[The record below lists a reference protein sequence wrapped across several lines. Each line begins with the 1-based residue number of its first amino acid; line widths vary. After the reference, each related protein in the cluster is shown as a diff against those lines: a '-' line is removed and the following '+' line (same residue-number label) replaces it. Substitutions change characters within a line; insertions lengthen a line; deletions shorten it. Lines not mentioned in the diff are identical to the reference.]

1 MAKLPKTI
9 TERFS
14 KNVSKFQSVLR
25 IAKDRD
31 VNESD
36 TVSIV
41 TDILADVLGYDKYLE
56 VTSEFAIRGT
66 YCDLA
71 VKVQDKIQFLIEVKA
86 IGIDLKDHHLKQ
98 AIDYAANHGVQWVI
112 LTNGEVWKIYKM
124 RFEQPI
130 NYDLVCTFNFIEI
143 NLKKEEDKEKLFIIC
158 REGLSKAAREDFHQK
173 VQSVNRFV
181 IGAIVQNEVVVN
193 VIRRELRKMSPGIKV
208 DNSDVNKLLTEE
220 VLKREVLEG
229 ENAAKAQ
236 KHVRKFYS
244 KASKKSNEKK
254 PVKDEPLQTTNDQNS
269 MTD

>member
-1 MAKLPKTI
+1 MAKLPKRI

-14 KNVSKFQSVLR
+14 KRVSKYQNVLR

-41 TDILADVLGYDKYLE
+41 TDILADVFGYDKYLE

-71 VKVQDKIQFLIEVKA
+71 IKVQEKIQFLIEVKA
-86 IGIDLKDHHLKQ
+86 IGIGLKENHLKQ

-112 LTNGEVWKIYKM
+112 LTNGEMWKIYKM

-130 NYDLVCTFNFIEI
+130 NYDLVCILNFLEI
-143 NLKKEEDKEKLFIIC
+143 NLKKEEDKEKLFVIC
-158 REGLSKAAREDFHQK
+158 KEGLSKEVREDFFEK

-181 IGAIVQNEVVVN
+181 IGAIVQNDVVLN
-193 VIRRELRKMSPGIKV
+193 VIRRELRKMSAGIKIS
-208 DNSDVNKLLTEE
+208 NSDVNKLLTEE
-220 VLKREVLEG
+220 VLKREVIEG
-229 ENAAKAQ
+229 EEAEKAKKQ
-236 KHVRKFYS
+236 VFRFYKKS
-244 KASKKSNEKK
+244 SKKSEKAK
-254 PVKDEPLQTTNDQNS
+254 
-269 MTD
+269 

>member
-1 MAKLPKTI
+1 MAKLPKRI

-14 KNVSKFQSVLR
+14 KSVSKFQNILR

-41 TDILADVLGYDKYLE
+41 TDILADVFGYDKYLE
-56 VTSEFAIRGT
+56 VTSEFVIRGT

-71 VKVQDKIQFLIEVKA
+71 IKVEEKIQFLIEVKA
-86 IGIDLKDHHLKQ
+86 IGINLKEQHLKQ

-112 LTNGEVWKIYKM
+112 LTNGAIWKIYKM

-130 NYDLVCTFNFIEI
+130 NYDLVCKLNFMEI

-158 REGLSKAAREDFHQK
+158 REGLGKEAREDFHEK

-181 IGAIVQNEVVVN
+181 IGAIVQDDAVVN
-193 VIRRELRKMSPGIKV
+193 VIRRQLRRMSAGIKV
-208 DNSDVNKLLTEE
+208 DNSDVRKLLTEE
-220 VLKREVLEG
+220 VLKREVIEG
-229 ENAAKAQ
+229 EKAGKAQ
-236 KHVRKFYS
+236 RQVRKFC
-244 KASKKSNEKK
+244 SKKSKK
-254 PVKDEPLQTTNDQNS
+254 GTRKRTLEGQSLRAIQQQSSP
-269 MTD
+269 TD

>member
-1 MAKLPKTI
+1 MAKLPKRI

-14 KNVSKFQSVLR
+14 KKVGKFQNILR

-31 VNESD
+31 VNEAD
-36 TVSIV
+36 TVSII
-41 TDILADVLGYDKYLE
+41 TDILADVFGYDKYLE

-71 VKVQDKIQFLIEVKA
+71 IKVKEKVQFLIEVKA
-86 IGIDLKDHHLKQ
+86 IGIDLKENHLRQ

-112 LTNGEVWKIYKM
+112 LTNGAIWKIYKM

-158 REGLSKAAREDFHQK
+158 REGLSKTAREDFHEK

-181 IGAIVQNEVVVN
+181 IGAVVQNDVVVN
-193 VIRRELRKMSPGIKV
+193 VIRRELRKMSAGIKV
-208 DNSDVNKLLTEE
+208 DNSDVTKLLTEE
-220 VLKREVLEG
+220 VLKREVIEG
-229 ENAAKAQ
+229 EKAEKAKKQ
-236 KHVRKFYS
+236 VCRFYK
-244 KASKKSNEKK
+244 KASKESKK
-254 PVKDEPLQTTNDQNS
+254 AK
-269 MTD
+269 

>member
-1 MAKLPKTI
+1 MAKLPKRI

-14 KNVSKFQSVLR
+14 KKVGKFQNILR

-31 VNESD
+31 VNEAD
-36 TVSIV
+36 TVSII
-41 TDILADVLGYDKYLE
+41 TDILADVFGYDKYLE

-71 VKVQDKIQFLIEVKA
+71 IKVKEKVQFLIEVKA
-86 IGIDLKDHHLKQ
+86 IGIDLKENHLRQ

-112 LTNGEVWKIYKM
+112 LTNGAIWKIYKM

-158 REGLSKAAREDFHQK
+158 REGLSKAAREDFHEK

-181 IGAIVQNEVVVN
+181 IGAIVQNDVVVN
-193 VIRRELRKMSPGIKV
+193 VIRRELRKMSDGIKV
-208 DNSDVNKLLTEE
+208 DNSDVAKLLTEE
-220 VLKREVLEG
+220 VLKREVIEG
-229 ENAAKAQ
+229 EKAAKAQ
-236 KHVRKFYS
+236 KQVLRFYN
-244 KASKKSNEKK
+244 KASKKNQKNENRF
-254 PVKDEPLQTTNDQNS
+254 PPARE
-269 MTD
+269 

>member
-1 MAKLPKTI
+1 MANLPKKI

-14 KNVSKFQSVLR
+14 KRVSKFQNVLR

-31 VNESD
+31 VNEAD

-41 TDILADVLGYDKYLE
+41 TDILADVFGYDKYLE

-71 VKVQDKIQFLIEVKA
+71 IKVKEKVQFLIEVKA
-86 IGIDLKDHHLKQ
+86 IGIDLKESHLKQ

-112 LTNGEVWKIYKM
+112 LTNGAIWKIYKM

-130 NYDLVCTFNFIEI
+130 NYDLVCTFNFTEI

-158 REGLSKAAREDFHQK
+158 REGLSKAAREYFHEK

-181 IGAIVQNEVVVN
+181 IGAIVQNDVVVN
-193 VIRRELRKMSPGIKV
+193 VIRRELRKMSAGIKV
-208 DNSDVNKLLTEE
+208 DNADVTKLLMEE
-220 VLKREVLEG
+220 VLKREVIEG
-229 ENAAKAQ
+229 EKAAKAQ
-236 KHVRKFYS
+236 RQVHRFYN
-244 KASKKSNEKK
+244 KASKKK
-254 PVKDEPLQTTNDQNS
+254 Q
-269 MTD
+269 